1 MYIQGKRMEQGL
13 EYFGVLTGLL
23 YLGLEIVQHRAMWI
37 VGFVT
42 SFVYIFVFFFS
53 KFYADM
59 SLNIYYVCISIYGFW
74 QWHKGKTVQEGTE
87 VLILYRRLNIRLIWG
102 ITVVTV
108 FLYGTLY
115 FILSDYTDSPVS
127 AGDTF
132 TTALS
137 ITATWMLARR
147 ILEHWWFWVVIDG
160 VSALLYYQRALYPTC
175 FLFVCYG
182 VLAIVGWINWKK
194 KGKWYDQK
202 I

>member
-1 MYIQGKRMEQGL
+1 MEQGL

-74 QWHKGKTVQEGTE
+74 QWHKGKAVQEGTE

-108 FLYGTLY
+108 FLYGTLDAGPEN
-115 FILSDYTDSPVS
+115 IGTLVVLGGDRRGVGIVVLS
-127 AGDTF
+127 AGFVSDLLF
-132 TTALS
+132 
-137 ITATWMLARR
+137 ICMLWR
-147 ILEHWWFWVVIDG
+147 ISDCRMDQLEKERKVV
-160 VSALLYYQRALYPTC
+160 
-175 FLFVCYG
+175 
-182 VLAIVGWINWKK
+182 
-194 KGKWYDQK
+194 
-202 I
+202 

>member
-1 MYIQGKRMEQGL
+1 MEQGL

-74 QWHKGKTVQEGTE
+74 QWHKGKAVQEGTE

-115 FILSDYTDSPVS
+115 FILSDYTDSPIS
-127 AGDTF
+127 AGDAF

>member
-1 MYIQGKRMEQGL
+1 MEQGL

-74 QWHKGKTVQEGTE
+74 QWHKGKAVQEGTE
-87 VLILYRRLNIRLIWG
+87 VLILY
-102 ITVVTV
+102 
-108 FLYGTLY
+108 
-115 FILSDYTDSPVS
+115 TDSPVS
-127 AGDTF
+127 AGDAF

>member
-1 MYIQGKRMEQGL
+1 MEQGL

-108 FLYGTLY
+108 FL
-115 FILSDYTDSPVS
+115 
-127 AGDTF
+127 
-132 TTALS
+132 
-137 ITATWMLARR
+137 
-147 ILEHWWFWVVIDG
+147 
-160 VSALLYYQRALYPTC
+160 
-175 FLFVCYG
+175 
-182 VLAIVGWINWKK
+182 
-194 KGKWYDQK
+194 
-202 I
+202 

>member
-1 MYIQGKRMEQGL
+1 MEQGL

-74 QWHKGKTVQEGTE
+74 QWHKGKAVQEGTE
-87 VLILYRRLNIRLIWG
+87 VLILYRRVNIRLIWG

-108 FLYGTLY
+108 FL
-115 FILSDYTDSPVS
+115 
-127 AGDTF
+127 
-132 TTALS
+132 
-137 ITATWMLARR
+137 
-147 ILEHWWFWVVIDG
+147 
-160 VSALLYYQRALYPTC
+160 
-175 FLFVCYG
+175 
-182 VLAIVGWINWKK
+182 
-194 KGKWYDQK
+194 
-202 I
+202 

>member
-1 MYIQGKRMEQGL
+1 MEQGL

-74 QWHKGKTVQEGTE
+74 QWHKGKAVQEGTE

-102 ITVVTV
+102 NYCRNCFFVRYVVFHFV
-108 FLYGTLY
+108 GLYRFARIGRRCFYHSFEYYGNVDAGPENIGTLVVLGGDRRGVG
-115 FILSDYTDSPVS
+115 IVVLS
-127 AGDTF
+127 AGFVSDLLF
-132 TTALS
+132 
-137 ITATWMLARR
+137 ICMLWR
-147 ILEHWWFWVVIDG
+147 ISDCRMDQLEKERKVV
-160 VSALLYYQRALYPTC
+160 
-175 FLFVCYG
+175 
-182 VLAIVGWINWKK
+182 
-194 KGKWYDQK
+194 
-202 I
+202 